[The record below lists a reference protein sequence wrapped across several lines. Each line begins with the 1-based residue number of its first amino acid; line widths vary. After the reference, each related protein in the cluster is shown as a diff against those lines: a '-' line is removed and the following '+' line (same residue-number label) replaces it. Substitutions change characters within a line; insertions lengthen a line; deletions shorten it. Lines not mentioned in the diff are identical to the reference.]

1 MPNFAQKNV
10 HHSSEKRI
18 SIYMLTF
25 RKLIFVF
32 ISCLFL
38 GGGLMAT
45 AQDVIVWKTT
55 LADAQAESA
64 RTERPIFFN
73 CYVDWAGG
81 SVLMDSVVLR
91 TPTLSRWI
99 PEHFVPLRIDMRSDE
114 GKALARQYGI
124 TSYAYYLVLDAEGD
138 VIHRISGGAEADVF
152 QHHLEAALN
161 PATSLRGSRQ
171 RVESGQATAADTAA
185 YLRALRTAGDGETF
199 RNVGQEFAL
208 RQAPE
213 SYLSPDFWPFAVLAM
228 RQHTQHFA
236 YLLDHKAAFEA
247 AHGAKSVEGMLES
260 VLCREV
266 RPWAEG
272 QMQPIAARSDLDK
285 LLAVVRAAQLSDT
298 TATSLLAD
306 FALLRTDHRYAEAL
320 ALMTERGHILGR
332 YPGVRS
338 GIELTFRFPDMT
350 AADTTALIAYFDAA
364 VARETAA
371 ARGAKSRTAQQLED
385 FRDSFVIARGAA
397 DASSPQSGGAKGT
410 TGVDFEALSFE
421 AALQKAAATGKLV
434 FMDCQTVWC
443 GPCRAMARDVFP
455 LPRVGEY
462 FSEHFVSIK
471 QDMETGEGPDLSRRY
486 KVTAYPTMLILDVEG
501 NELHRI
507 VGYRSADALLQG
519 LEPLNH

>member
-1 MPNFAQKNV
+1 MTNFAQKNV
-10 HHSSEKRI
+10 HH
-18 SIYMLTF
+18 YDMLTF
-25 RKLIFVF
+25 RKLFF
-32 ISCLFL
+32 AFFCLFL
-38 GGGLMAT
+38 GSGLMAT
-45 AQDVIVWKTT
+45 AQDTITWTT
-55 LADAQAESA
+55 SLSEAQMESA

-81 SVLMDSVVLR
+81 SVLMDSIVLR
-91 TPTLSRWI
+91 TPALSRWI

-138 VIHRISGGAEADVF
+138 VIHRISGGAEADIF
-152 QHHLEAALN
+152 QRHLEAALC

-171 RVESGQATAADTAA
+171 CLESGRATTADTAA

-199 RNVGQEFAL
+199 RTVGQEFAL
-208 RQAPE
+208 RQTPE

-236 YLLDHKAAFEA
+236 YLIDNKAAFEA

-272 QMQPIAARSDLDK
+272 QIQPIAARSDLDK
-285 LLAVVRAAQLSDT
+285 LLATITAAQLSDT

-306 FALLRTDHRYAEAL
+306 FALLRTDHRYTEAL
-320 ALMTERGHILGR
+320 ALMAERGHILGR

-350 AADTTALIAYFDAA
+350 PADTTALIAYFDAA

-371 ARGAKSRTAQQLED
+371 ARGAKSRTAQQLAD
-385 FRDSFVIARGAA
+385 FRDSFVIARGGA
-397 DASSPQSGGAKGT
+397 DASSSQSGGARGAA
-410 TGVDFEALSFE
+410 GVNFETLTFD
-421 AALQKAAATGKLV
+421 AALQKAATTGKLV

-486 KVTAYPTMLILDVEG
+486 KVKAYPTMLILDAEG
-501 NELHRI
+501 HELHRI
-507 VGYRSADALLQG
+507 VGYRSADALLQE